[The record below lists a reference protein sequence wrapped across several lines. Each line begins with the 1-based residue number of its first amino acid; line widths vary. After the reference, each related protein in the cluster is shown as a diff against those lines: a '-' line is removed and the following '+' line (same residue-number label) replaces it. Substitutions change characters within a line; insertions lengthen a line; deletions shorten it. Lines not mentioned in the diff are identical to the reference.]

1 MKVSQVMK
9 KLAPTVKT
17 VTVIE
22 PGYEKE
28 TYYEFVFSDIPGRG
42 LVLKR
47 SAENREYLTAYLMKM
62 TVKKV
67 DTEYANW
74 IRIYAY
80 NRNC

>member
-1 MKVSQVMK
+1 MKVSQIMK
-9 KLAPTVKT
+9 KLSPTVKT

-28 TYYEFVFSDIPGRG
+28 TYYEFVFNGVPGQG
-42 LVLKR
+42 LTLKC

-67 DTEYANW
+67 DTEDANW
-74 IRIYAY
+74 VRIYAY